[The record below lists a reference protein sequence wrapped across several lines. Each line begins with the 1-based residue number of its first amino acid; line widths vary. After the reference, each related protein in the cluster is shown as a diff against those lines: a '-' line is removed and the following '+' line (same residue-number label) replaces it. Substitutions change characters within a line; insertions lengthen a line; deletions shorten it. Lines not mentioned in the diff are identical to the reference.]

1 MKKITAPLPPG
12 STVGILGGGQL
23 ARMLALAAGRLG
35 LDCHI
40 YAPEADSPAFAV
52 SAARTVAAYDDFT
65 ALEGFAKAVDVVTY
79 EFENVPGDT
88 AGFLDA
94 LVPVAPGVAALKT
107 AQDRIAE
114 KTFIAG
120 LGIPVAPFADI
131 TDLASLEAAL
141 ARIGRPAVL
150 KTRRFGY
157 DGKGQTKIYDATDPA
172 QALTEIGHQPA
183 VLEGF
188 VRFEKEISVIAA
200 RSWSGEVKVYDV
212 PENHHE
218 NHILKTST
226 VPARIS
232 PAVAA
237 TAMDFGSRIIGALDY
252 VGVIGIE
259 MFVAGDS
266 VIVNEIAPRV
276 HNSGHWTMDACAV
289 SQFEQHIRAVCGWPL
304 GDASRHS
311 DGEMLNLLGVDAN
324 GWERYLGE
332 GAKLHLY
339 GKRRARRP
347 AAGGTGPPRPGCTCT
362 SMASGSPGR
371 AAKWAIST
379 G

>member
-1 MKKITAPLPPG
+1 MKKITSPLPPG

-52 SAARTVAAYDDFT
+52 SAAKTVAAYDDFT
-65 ALEGFAKAVDVVTY
+65 ALEAFAKAVDVVTY

-114 KTFIAG
+114 KTFITG
-120 LGIPVAPFADI
+120 LSIPVAPFAEVS
-131 TDLASLEAAL
+131 DLASLEAAL

-157 DGKGQTKIYDATDPA
+157 DGKGQTKIHDGTDPA
-172 QALTEIGHQPA
+172 AAFAEIGRQPA

-188 VRFEKEISVIAA
+188 VSFEKEISVIAA
-200 RSWSGEVKVYDV
+200 RSWSGEVRVYDV

-232 PAVAA
+232 PAVAS
-237 TAMDFGSRIIGALDY
+237 TAMDFGSRIIAALDY
-252 VGVIGIE
+252 VGVIGVE

-304 GDASRHS
+304 GAPERYADVV
-311 DGEMLNLLGVDAN
+311 MTNLLGDEAN
-324 GWERYLGE
+324 RWQELAAEPRVHV
-332 GAKLHLY
+332 HLY
-339 GKRRARRP
+339 GKRES
-347 AAGGTGPPRPGCTCT
+347 RPGRKMGHFNRITPRQ
-362 SMASGSPGR
+362 A
-371 AAKWAIST
+371 
-379 G
+379 